1 VVVSR
6 SIPCQT
12 MASAAPTE
20 LSAAAIAEKI
30 RGLEATLAAQR
41 AAWRETEAELKAWRK
56 VHQRCV
62 DAAAVAQ
69 AGLPAKRAKLE
80 PPPTPPPSPSSS
92 GSSDEDSSNDADDAT
107 AGKAVAVELLVANAA
122 APPSPPPVANAAAP
136 QPPPAPAAPKRAA
149 RAAGKRAAKP
159 RGPKVVRVCPPGYN
173 PDGTPAEQC
182 EFGRKVELG
191 LSTAGAPHSHTCPC
205 FRFWQ
210 WDFLGPRAEEE
221 RAKFEAWKA
230 AGPQ

>member
-1 VVVSR
+1 
-6 SIPCQT
+6 
-12 MASAAPTE
+12 MASAAPVE

-30 RGLEATLAAQR
+30 RGLEVKLAAQR

-80 PPPTPPPSPSSS
+80 PPPTPPPSPTSSGDGDDDSSS
-92 GSSDEDSSNDADDAT
+92 DTDEAPAP
-107 AGKAVAVELLVANAA
+107 KAEAVPLPAAPAPPSPPPAANAA
-122 APPSPPPVANAAAP
+122 APP
-136 QPPPAPAAPKRAA
+136 PPPAPAAPKRAA
-149 RAAGKRAAKP
+149 RAAGKRVAKP
-159 RGPKVVRVCPPGYN
+159 RGPKVLRVCPPGYN

-182 EFGRKVELG
+182 EFGRKVEFG
-191 LSTAGAPHSHTCPC
+191 LSMAGAQHTSTCPC
-205 FRFWQ
+205 YRFWK
-210 WDFLGPRAEEE
+210 WGALGPRAEEE